1 MFLMTAFLTI
11 LCLQLLV
18 FHLIS
23 FPFLAIQA
31 ERKAAAKSDNL
42 LTAKMDSLI
51 NIPCNVT
58 TVDCGSCRNVTETGG
73 IIESLN
79 FPVGEYNSGSN
90 LNCLFTINAPPDKK
104 INLSFTEFF
113 VNECCD
119 FINVFD
125 GFANPLRVSLTGDD
139 NPADV
144 ISPSNQMAVKFSSN
158 GENIIKTEVDS
169 SILKH
174 VTRWQAIFTF
184 I

>member
-1 MFLMTAFLTI
+1 M
-11 LCLQLLV
+11 LV

-58 TVDCGSCRNVTETGG
+58 TGKISDLFYNSKDYVMFKINFLVDCGSCRNVTETGG

-79 FPVGEYNSGSN
+79 FPVGEYNGSN
-90 LNCLFTINAPPDKK
+90 LNCLFTINAPPDKN

-119 FINVFD
+119 FINVSFC
-125 GFANPLRVSLTGDD
+125 FLVSYYFQKRLW
-139 NPADV
+139 NNK
-144 ISPSNQMAVKFSSN
+144 I
-158 GENIIKTEVDS
+158 E
-169 SILKH
+169 L
-174 VTRWQAIFTF
+174 
-184 I
+184 